1 MVGDYSTRC
10 WCNVV
15 CLDLPIHV
23 EHITLCEVHSVAAT
37 LASMVPGPGH
47 QGLCSKETTD
57 VTESVEKRCLVH
69 LRSVRINTWAHGQTM
84 KLQ

>member
-1 MVGDYSTRC
+1 MEVVGDYSTRC

-15 CLDLPIHV
+15 CLALPIHV
-23 EHITLCEVHSVAAT
+23 EHITVHSVAAT

-57 VTESVEKRCLVH
+57 VTESVEKRCLAH